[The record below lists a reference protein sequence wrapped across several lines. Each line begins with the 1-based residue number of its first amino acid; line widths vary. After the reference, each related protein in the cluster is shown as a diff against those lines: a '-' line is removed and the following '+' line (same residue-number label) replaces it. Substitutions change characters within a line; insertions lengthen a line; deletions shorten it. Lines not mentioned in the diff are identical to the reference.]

1 MATFRNAQI
10 EDILNDERTMN
21 RVILDRTSAHISAIG
36 DEKAPATTRDIK
48 NEAILGGLVDA
59 VKEKLNKAIQLI
71 SGFQYGG
78 LDDKKAARLS
88 GLDTKNQLGI
98 NVELI
103 KKKVDINKVPE
114 TDEQGETQEQ
124 STLAPGDSSSVAIGT
139 NPNAPEPSAD
149 DVNEELEEN

>member
-10 EDILNDERTMN
+10 EDILNDERSMN

-48 NEAILGGLVDA
+48 NEAVLGGLVDA

-78 LDDKKAARLS
+78 LDENKASRLL

-98 NVELI
+98 NAEVI
-103 KKKVDINKVPE
+103 KREVGISKAPE
-114 TDEQGETQEQ
+114 TDKDNKTQEE
-124 STLAPGDSSSVAIGT
+124 STLAVGDSSNVAVGT
-139 NPNAPEPSAD
+139 NIDAPVAPVT
-149 DVNEELEEN
+149 DVEGIE